1 MNSSNNKQGNI
12 ILKLHMLK
20 NKIKKQKIRTIRINL
35 DKKVKNKIQKNPNK
49 ITKINGGFK
58 NCSINLKQKME

>member
-1 MNSSNNKQGNI
+1 MNSSNYKQENM

-20 NKIKKQKIRTIRINL
+20 NKIKKQKIRIIRINL
-35 DKKVKNKIQKNPNK
+35 NQKVENKIQKNLNK

-58 NCSINLKQKME
+58 NCSINLKPKME